1 MKLWHD
7 YVSVKVLIIPS
18 AANQCKYW
26 KLSSKEE
33 ELIKN
38 SGHYFYFSLFSHW
51 APAQTANSLIVWYI
65 YEGFTLWLDSI
76 AMLMP
81 VCLNCRQ
88 KPKGAQSGRAENRWL
103 SGNPVCPSI
112 IDTQSRESRVCVCV
126 CVSIWL
132 SHCLWEFQHFTN
144 LLLSS
149 ASHPLPTSA
158 FAFLFSFTFSTQFTE
173 NHIWAINTSVQCTHT

>member
-81 VCLNCRQ
+81 VCLSCRQ

-126 CVSIWL
+126 CVSPSDCPTATGSFSIL
-132 SHCLWEFQHFTN
+132 QT
-144 LLLSS
+144 SS
-149 ASHPLPTSA
+149 YPLPASA

-173 NHIWAINTSVQCTHT
+173 NSPEK

>member
-81 VCLNCRQ
+81 VCLSCRQ

-126 CVSIWL
+126 CLHPTV
-132 SHCLWEFQHFTN
+132 
-144 LLLSS
+144 
-149 ASHPLPTSA
+149 PLPLGVSA
-158 FAFLFSFTFSTQFTE
+158 FYKPPLILCLPSSPHLCLCLFVLFYIFYTIHRKFS
-173 NHIWAINTSVQCTHT
+173 WKVGLPRLVD